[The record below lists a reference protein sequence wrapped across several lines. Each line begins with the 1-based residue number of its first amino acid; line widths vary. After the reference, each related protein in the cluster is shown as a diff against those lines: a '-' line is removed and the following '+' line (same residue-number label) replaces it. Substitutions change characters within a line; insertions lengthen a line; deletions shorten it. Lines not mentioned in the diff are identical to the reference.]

1 MAHEVLR
8 WRKSGS
14 ECGRER
20 EEEKQKVKLFLS
32 SKPSIIFVKKNEG
45 LCLGW
50 TQSSDKLGWGET
62 NKASQYKRETA
73 YIG

>member
-20 EEEKQKVKLFLS
+20 EEEKQKVIVFQVRRKLFLS

-62 NKASQYKRETA
+62 NK
-73 YIG
+73 